1 MVKGLFIPADGQR
14 PVEQR
19 EYHQLTDYQQAVGGW
34 IEAVDIPS
42 FGPVTMYVN
51 ENGIAER
58 LEPNLRATFLW
69 WFHVPHV
76 RDRSALLGDVAVVG
90 YPNHEGD
97 TTDTPEEVLD
107 LLTEP
112 TPHVVSV
119 LLEYGIWYR
128 GRNVNRDYWEAIQWA
143 MIKLSREPEIQDVGV
158 VPADKAE
165 RLPLRPITPLPTI
178 GSK

>member
-1 MVKGLFIPADGQR
+1 MVKGLFIPADGSK
-14 PVEQR
+14 PVERR
-19 EYHQLTDYQQAVGGW
+19 EYYQLEDYQAAVGGW

-42 FGPVTMYVN
+42 FGPITMYVN

-90 YPNHEGD
+90 YPDHEGD
-97 TTDTPEEVLD
+97 TTNVPDDVLD
-107 LLTEP
+107 LLTET

-119 LLEYGIWYR
+119 QLKDGIWYR
-128 GRNVNRDYWEAIQWA
+128 GRNVNRDYWEAIHWA
-143 MIKLSREPEIQDVGV
+143 MIKLAREPEIKDVGV
-158 VPADKAE
+158 LSAEQAD
-165 RLPLRPITPLPTI
+165 RLPLRPITPIPVP
-178 GSK
+178 GQG